1 MQLMVI
7 SYKLFISYKLWIF
20 YSLFII
26 LCQPINSQALII
38 FIFYIYIIYFILSV
52 RKTRRALGISH
63 TAQSENGRP
72 TDSKVLTHKS
82 VITFKQFS
90 WQTQCFVKSISLRSG
105 ILTNTIS
112 LPALFKAL
120 AKAFSWKKAREFS
133 LLLFFAVQPN
143 PPSILVL
150 LPVRGWITK
159 T

>member
-1 MQLMVI
+1 MHLMVI
-7 SYKLFISYKLWIF
+7 SYKLFISYKLWFFILYLLF
-20 YSLFII
+20 YVSQSTHRPLF
-26 LCQPINSQALII
+26 LY
-38 FIFYIYIIYFILSV
+38 FIYIIYFILSV

-150 LPVRGWITK
+150 LPVRGRITK